1 MQTLSAPWRKSS
13 YSGNGGQSCVE
24 AASDSAAVLIRDTKN
39 HGHGPVLRFTP
50 RAFADFT
57 TRIRQDAAL

>member
-24 AASDSAAVLIRDTKN
+24 AASDSGVVLIRDTKDR
-39 HGHGPVLRFTP
+39 GRGPVLRLTP

-57 TRIRQDAAL
+57 SRIRKDAIL

>member
-13 YSGNGGQSCVE
+13 YSGNGGQDCVE
-24 AASDSAAVLIRDTKN
+24 AASDSGVVLIRDTKDR
-39 HGHGPVLRFTP
+39 GRGPVLCLTP

-57 TRIRQDAAL
+57 SRIRKDAII